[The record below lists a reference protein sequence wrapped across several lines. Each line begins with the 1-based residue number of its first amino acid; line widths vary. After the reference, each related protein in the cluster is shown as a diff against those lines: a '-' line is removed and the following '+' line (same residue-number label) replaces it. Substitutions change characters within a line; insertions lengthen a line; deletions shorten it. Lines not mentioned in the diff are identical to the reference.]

1 MRISGITIPDEKHLS
16 YALTEVFGI
25 GLSRSKDILDE
36 LSIEHTT
43 KAADLSTDQ
52 ENAIREKVESF
63 TIEGELKRQVSAN
76 IKRLKDI
83 DSYRGSLLTL
93 CDEKGN
99 AVMAASSGALGFKGS
114 RKSTPFAAAKVG
126 EIIGEKAQQMGMKE
140 AEVTIRG
147 VGAGRE
153 SALRAFAG
161 KGIGINKI
169 TDRTPVPFNGPR
181 APKARRV

>member
-1 MRISGITIPDEKHLS
+1 MAGTSRALNRIPKRKLATGRLTIL
-16 YALTEVFGI
+16 ATFNN
-25 GLSRSKDILDE
+25 
-36 LSIEHTT
+36 T
-43 KAADLSTDQ
+43 
-52 ENAIREKVESF
+52 
-63 TIEGELKRQVSAN
+63 
-76 IKRLKDI
+76 
-83 DSYRGSLLTL
+83 LLTL
-93 CDEKGN
+93 ADSKGN
-99 AVMAASSGALGFKGS
+99 AVMAASSGALGFKGA

-140 AEVTIRG
+140 AEVIVRG

-161 KGIGINKI
+161 KGINVTKI